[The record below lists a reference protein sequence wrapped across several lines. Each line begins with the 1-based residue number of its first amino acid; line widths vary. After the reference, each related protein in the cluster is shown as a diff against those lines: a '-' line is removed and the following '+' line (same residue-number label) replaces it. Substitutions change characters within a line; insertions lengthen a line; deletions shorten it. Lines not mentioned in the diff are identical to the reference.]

1 MDFGWVGFLV
11 IAGIVLFL
19 LFSSWNKKRQEKLGI
34 QRFHRFVEE
43 YIYERKILNPFVI
56 YNEVENCKDIPREV
70 LRKLNAFDYIDDRV
84 KKAKEEKRG

>member
-1 MDFGWVGFLV
+1 MDFGWVGFIVVAGVLV
-11 IAGIVLFL
+11 FL
-19 LFSSWNKKRQEKLGI
+19 AVSSLSKKRAEKRGI
-34 QRFHRFVEE
+34 QRFHQFVEE

-56 YNEVENCKDIPREV
+56 YTEVENCKEIPREI